1 MFLPLLYR
9 LRAERVP
16 VGTTEALALG
26 RALAAGAHRN
36 SVTGYYHV
44 ARAILIHHEG
54 HLDAFDRAFAAEYRG
69 VLSMSDEMRE
79 WLEEVAARA
88 ERADGGPDE
97 GLPDLDELLA
107 EFQKRLREQTERHD
121 GGPYWVGTGGTSPFG
136 QAGSA
141 AGGLSTGSSGGGRAA
156 INIADARRYRGYRS
170 DVALDIRQLEVA
182 LRRLRAFVR
191 EGSPDELDVAAT
203 IDATARNAGE
213 IEVVTRPPS
222 RPNTHVILMIDV
234 GGSMQPYTELMS
246 QLFSAT
252 KKATHFK
259 ELRTYYFHNCVYGEV
274 YATTAFAEPTSIVSL
289 MRQCAS
295 HYKLIMVGDALMAP
309 YELHSGGHWTAD
321 GPDSIS
327 GLGWL
332 RILREHFT
340 DAVWLNPEP
349 ELGWSGTIEDIG
361 EVMPM
366 FPLTVDGL
374 TQGMA
379 LLNRGV
385 R

>member
-1 MFLPLLYR
+1 MFLGLLYR

-26 RALAAGAHRN
+26 RALAAGTHHN

-69 VLSMSDEMRE
+69 VLTLSDEMRH
-79 WLEEVAARA
+79 WLDEVAERGEADDA
-88 ERADGGPDE
+88 EQ

-107 EFQKRLREQTERHD
+107 EFQRRLAEQTEKHD
-121 GGPYWVGTGGTSPFG
+121 GGPYWIGTGGTSPFG
-136 QAGSA
+136 QGGSA

-170 DVALDIRQLEVA
+170 DVTLDIRQLEVA

-191 EGSPDELDVAAT
+191 EGAADELDIGAT
-203 IDATARNAGE
+203 IDATARNGGE

-222 RPNTHVILMIDV
+222 RPNTHVVLMIDV
-234 GGSMQPYTELMS
+234 GGSMYPYTQLMS

-259 ELRTYYFHNCVYGEV
+259 ELRTYYFHNCVYGQV
-274 YATTAFAEPTSIVSL
+274 FGTTAFAEPTTVPEL
-289 MRQCAS
+289 LRQCGT

-309 YELHSGGHWTAD
+309 YELHSGGHWSPD
-321 GPDSIS
+321 GPDGVS

-332 RILREHFT
+332 RILRDHFT

-349 ELGWSGTIEDIG
+349 EIGWRGTTISDIG

-374 TQGMA
+374 TEGMA

-385 R
+385 RR